1 MLIEPGSFRDRKARV
16 FYRDDAVYRVLNEE
30 ALKDWEAL
38 AATQFFG
45 EQQALGQIVGTER
58 VGDEAAL
65 TAADRAPWAAVLRHD
80 RVPFVSYPY
89 EWPFGML
96 RDAALL
102 HLELL
107 SAALTEGLML
117 KDSSS
122 FNIQWQGCA
131 PVFIDIPSF
140 ERMEPGTAWAG
151 YRQFCEMFLY
161 PLLLQAYR
169 GVSFRPW
176 LRGSIDGI
184 DAESCLALMSLRDY
198 LRPGIL
204 KHVVLQAKMKARY
217 ADTSLDVKDELRT
230 AGFPVELI
238 QANIRHLQKVIRRLP
253 VPAGGSEWSEYVDTG
268 HYDAA
273 DQERKEAFVRE
284 AVGSRR
290 RLVWDLGCNTG
301 LYSAIA
307 AKSSDYVVALDAD
320 QMSIERLYRRLA
332 QEGCPNVLPLVGN
345 LADPVPDLGWRGLER
360 RSLLRR
366 GSPDLVLCLALIHHV
381 VISANIPLR
390 EFVEWLA
397 DLGADLVIEFVSK
410 QDQMVEKLLR
420 NKADIYTDYER
431 EYFEECLRSRF
442 ELAREIELM
451 GGQRVLYFARN
462 LQAPA
467 VDQLVS

>member
-1 MLIEPGSFRDRKARV
+1 MLIEPGSFRDRKARI
-16 FYRDDAVYRVLNEE
+16 FYRDEAVYRVLNAE
-30 ALKDWEAL
+30 AMKDWEAL
-38 AATQFFG
+38 SATRFFA
-45 EQQALGQIVGTER
+45 ERQAQGQIVRTVQVE
-58 VGDEAAL
+58 DDAAL
-65 TAADRAPWAAVLRHD
+65 AAEDGQAWAGVLRHD

-89 EWPFGML
+89 EWPFSML

-102 HLELL
+102 HLDLL
-107 SAALTEGLML
+107 LAALSEDLIL

-140 ERMEPGTAWAG
+140 ERLESGSAWAG
-151 YRQFCEMFLY
+151 YRQFCELFLY
-161 PLLLQAYR
+161 PLMLQAYK
-169 GVSFRPW
+169 GVSYRPW

-184 DAESCLALMSLRDY
+184 DAESCLGLMSLRDY
-198 LRPGIL
+198 LRPGVL
-204 KHVVLQAKMKARY
+204 KHVALQAKMKARY
-217 ADTSLDVKDELRT
+217 ADTSLDVKGELKT

-238 QANIRHLQKVIRRLP
+238 VANVRHLRKIIRGLP
-253 VPAGGSEWSEYVDTG
+253 GPAGGSEWSEYVDTG

-273 DQERKEAFVRE
+273 DQERKETFVSD

-320 QMSIERLYRRLA
+320 QMSIERLYQRLA
-332 QEGCPNVLPLVGN
+332 QESCHNVLPLVGN

-366 GSPDLVLCLALIHHV
+366 GSPDLVLALALIHHV
-381 VISANIPLR
+381 VITANIPLR

-410 QDQMVEKLLR
+410 QDPMVEKLLR
-420 NKADIYTDYER
+420 NKADIYTDYEQDYL
-431 EYFEECLRSRF
+431 ETCLRSRF
-442 ELAREIELM
+442 ELTGRVELM
-451 GGQRVLYFARN
+451 GGRRVLYSARN
-462 LQAPA
+462 LLAA
-467 VDQLVS
+467 AD

>member
-1 MLIEPGSFRDRKARV
+1 MLIEPGSFRDRKARI
-16 FYRDDAVYRVLNEE
+16 FYRDDAVYRVLNTE

-38 AATQFFG
+38 SSTSFFA
-45 EQQALGQIVGTER
+45 ERQARGQIVGTVQVE
-58 VGDEAAL
+58 GDATL
-65 TAADRAPWAAVLRHD
+65 TVVNHESWAGVLRHD
-80 RVPFVSYPY
+80 KVPFVSYPY

-102 HLELL
+102 HLDLL
-107 SAALTEGLML
+107 LAALQEDLIL

-122 FNIQWQGCA
+122 FNIQWLGCA

-161 PLLLQAYR
+161 PLLLQAYK
-169 GVSFRPW
+169 GVSYRPW

-184 DAESCLALMSLRDY
+184 DSESCMGLMSLRDY
-198 LRPGIL
+198 LRPGVL
-204 KHVVLQAKMKARY
+204 KHVVLQAKMKARF
-217 ADTSLDVKDELRT
+217 ADTNLDVKGELQT

-238 QANIRHLQKVIRRLP
+238 LTNVRQLEKIIRRLP
-253 VPAGGSEWSEYVDTG
+253 PPAGGSEWSEYMDIG
-268 HYDAA
+268 HYDAT
-273 DQERKEAFVRE
+273 DQDRKETFVRE
-284 AVGSRR
+284 AIGSRR

-307 AKSSDYVVALDAD
+307 AESADYVVALDAD
-320 QMSIERLYRRLA
+320 EMSIERLYQRLA
-332 QEGCPNVLPLVGN
+332 KEHCPNVLPLVGN

-366 GSPDLVLCLALIHHV
+366 GSPDLVLALALIHHV
-381 VISANIPLR
+381 VITANIPLR

-397 DLGADLVIEFVSK
+397 DLGADLVIEFVNK
-410 QDQMVEKLLR
+410 QDPMVEKLLR
-420 NKADIYTDYER
+420 NKEDIYTDYDQAN
-431 EYFEECLRSRF
+431 FEKCLRSRF
-442 ELAREIELM
+442 ELCEQADLM

-462 LQAPA
+462 LQVAA
-467 VDQLVS
+467 AE